1 MKKQILIVMSMFI
14 LWGCEEDEPLV
25 ASNSNT
31 LKIEFKHYYKNQ
43 LLSIQND
50 NTLNYINSTSNE
62 YNVKSLKYYIS
73 KLMIERDNGT
83 LYDVDMYKLIN
94 AGESDAYNT
103 FTLTDIPEGRYT
115 QLHFMFGIDSAR
127 NVLQGLPNN
136 SETNSMEWPVN
147 LGGGYHFMMM
157 EGVFKRS
164 DNSLSGYAIHL
175 GKTPNQ
181 YKAEFG
187 IDLTYSNTSARSIE
201 IKMNIDQWFDG
212 QNKVDLNNGYSYIME
227 DSIKQLQFQQ
237 NASSVFSIVQ
247 K

>member
-1 MKKQILIVMSMFI
+1 MFI
-14 LWGCEEDEPLV
+14 LLGCEEDEPIV
-25 ASNSNT
+25 AGNSNT
-31 LKIEFKHYYKNQ
+31 LKIEFKQYYKNQ
-43 LLSIQND
+43 LISIQND
-50 NTLNYINSTSNE
+50 NTLNYINSSSNE

-94 AGESDAYNT
+94 AAESDTYNT

-115 QLHFMFGIDSAR
+115 QLHFIFGIDSAR

-147 LGGGYHFMMM
+147 LGAGYHFMMM

-175 GKTPNQ
+175 GRTPNQ

-187 IDLTYSNTSARSIE
+187 IDLTVSNTSAQVIE
-201 IKMNIDQWFDG
+201 VQMNVDQWFDG
-212 QNKVDLNNGYSYIME
+212 FNKIDLNNGYSYIME
-227 DSIKQLQFQQ
+227 DSLKQLQFKQ
-237 NASSVFSIVQ
+237 NATSVFSIVQ